1 MCLLGGVGWLGEGP
15 IMIIKVSVII
25 IDGVLWEQ
33 NMLGA
38 GRLVWL
44 GGNKL
49 GSPLG
54 IWFCGRQ

>member
-1 MCLLGGVGWLGEGP
+1 MCLLGAVGWLGEGP
-15 IMIIKVSVII
+15 IMIIKVSVVI

-38 GRLVWL
+38 GMLVWL

-49 GSPLG
+49 ECPLG